1 MSRAT
6 EKIART
12 SEVAKNRG
20 GDKAMNLV
28 RKEAH
33 Q

>member
-1 MSRAT
+1 MSHAT

-12 SEVAKNRG
+12 FEVAKNRRG
-20 GDKAMNLV
+20 NKTVNLV
-28 RKEAH
+28 RKEAY